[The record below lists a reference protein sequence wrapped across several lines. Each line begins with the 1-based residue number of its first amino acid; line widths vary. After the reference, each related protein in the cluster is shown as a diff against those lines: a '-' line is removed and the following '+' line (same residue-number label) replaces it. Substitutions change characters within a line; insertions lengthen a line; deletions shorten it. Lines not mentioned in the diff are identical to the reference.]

1 MSQALREQLSAL
13 MDGELPKDQMRF
25 LLRGIDTDAQLAQ
38 SWSRYQLAGAVLR
51 RKAVFV
57 PVDAGF
63 ADRVMT
69 AVAASAPGAG
79 LGLRV
84 MRWAGGG
91 AIAAAV
97 AVIAL
102 VGTRPSLQSPT
113 PAATIASVPA
123 MPAQRAQNV
132 FMPIAPSFDYA
143 QPASFDTSVIS
154 LPRYD
159 QRMRYAEGLLSN
171 AQVQAPYVLL
181 IQPPQAPAAA
191 PSQQR

>member
-25 LLRGIDTDAQLAQ
+25 LLRGIDADADLAQ
-38 SWSRYQLAGAVLR
+38 SWSRFQLAGAVIR
-51 RKAVFV
+51 RQAAFV
-57 PVDAGF
+57 PVAPDF
-63 ADRVMT
+63 AERVMQ
-69 AVAASAPGAG
+69 AVSAQSPGSG
-79 LGLRV
+79 YGVRIL
-84 MRWAGGG
+84 RWAGGG

-102 VGTRPSLQSPT
+102 VGTRPSIQSPT

-123 MPAQRAQNV
+123 APAQRPQNV

-143 QPASFDTSVIS
+143 QPASFDTHVIS

-159 QRMRYAEGLLSN
+159 QRLRYADGSMTDGPT
-171 AQVQAPYVLL
+171 PYVLL
-181 IQPPQAPAAA
+181 IQPPQTPAQAA
-191 PSQQR
+191 QR

>member
-25 LLRGIDTDAQLAQ
+25 LLRGLDADAQLAQ
-38 SWSRYQLAGAVLR
+38 SWSRYQLASAVIR
-51 RKAVFV
+51 RQAAFV

-63 ADRVMT
+63 ADRVMQ
-69 AVAASAPGAG
+69 ALAQQPARGSY
-79 LGLRV
+79 GLRAL
-84 MRWAGGG
+84 RWAGGG

-102 VGTRPSLQSPT
+102 VGTRPPIQSSL

-123 MPAQRAQNV
+123 APALRSNNV

-143 QPASFDTSVIS
+143 QPASFDSSVIS

-159 QRMRYAEGLLSN
+159 QRMRYAEGLMPN
-171 AQVQAPYVLL
+171 AQVPYVLL
-181 IQPPQAPAAA
+181 IQPPQTPAA
-191 PSQQR
+191 QR